1 MEEFL
6 ENTFRSWTIQKEGN
20 LYWNPS
26 EVFVA
31 VVSLGFVWVWPQ
43 LFVFAFPGFRENAF
57 YQYFTCGNT
66 LPCPGALSKTV
77 LFRGQYT
84 VYNCSLPC
92 PGALSKT
99 GTFSWPVHC
108 QKLHFSSPV
117 HCLQLLFP
125 VPSTLSKNYPLPCP
139 VHCSTI
145 VICRG
150 QYTVKQVL
158 YIPCPV
164 HCQKIAI
171 CCGLY
176 TVTNCPLLW
185 PVHCKTTYLPRLVH
199 WISNLKSL
207 RKIIQFYSYIGS
219 NVLCHINEF
228 LQYNLQHYFYP
239 KLCSCYNC
247 YLESCSDR
255 FRSLYHLH
263 KILNKNQHSYLTPL
277 NSLFIFKQCSCT
289 KASSIIL

>member
-1 MEEFL
+1 MKEFL

-66 LPCPGALSKTV
+66 LPCPGALSKT
-77 LFRGQYT
+77 
-84 VYNCSLPC
+84 
-92 PGALSKT
+92 

-150 QYTVKQVL
+150 QYTVKQVF
-158 YIPCPV
+158 YISRAQYTVKKLQFAVVCTLSQIV
-164 HCQKIAI
+164 HCCGQCTVKLLI
-171 CCGLY
+171 CRG
-176 TVTNCPLLW
+176 
-185 PVHCKTTYLPRLVH
+185 
-199 WISNLKSL
+199 
-207 RKIIQFYSYIGS
+207 
-219 NVLCHINEF
+219 
-228 LQYNLQHYFYP
+228 
-239 KLCSCYNC
+239 
-247 YLESCSDR
+247 
-255 FRSLYHLH
+255 
-263 KILNKNQHSYLTPL
+263 
-277 NSLFIFKQCSCT
+277 
-289 KASSIIL
+289 

>member
-31 VVSLGFVWVWPQ
+31 VSLGFVWVWPQ

-66 LPCPGALSKTV
+66 LSCPGALSKTV

-139 VHCSTI
+139 VHCYTI

-150 QYTVKQVL
+150 QYTVKQVF
-158 YIPCPV
+158 YISRAQYTVKKLQFAVVCTLSQIV
-164 HCQKIAI
+164 HCCGQCTVKLLI
-171 CCGLY
+171 CRG
-176 TVTNCPLLW
+176 
-185 PVHCKTTYLPRLVH
+185 
-199 WISNLKSL
+199 
-207 RKIIQFYSYIGS
+207 
-219 NVLCHINEF
+219 
-228 LQYNLQHYFYP
+228 
-239 KLCSCYNC
+239 
-247 YLESCSDR
+247 
-255 FRSLYHLH
+255 
-263 KILNKNQHSYLTPL
+263 
-277 NSLFIFKQCSCT
+277 
-289 KASSIIL
+289 

>member
-1 MEEFL
+1 MKS
-6 ENTFRSWTIQKEGN
+6 FRGICCCCI
-20 LYWNPS
+20 
-26 EVFVA
+26 A
-31 VVSLGFVWVWPQ
+31 
-43 LFVFAFPGFRENAF
+43 GFRVGLASTF
-57 YQYFTCGNT
+57 CFCIPRIPRKYQYFTCGNT
-66 LPCPGALSKTV
+66 
-77 LFRGQYT
+77 
-84 VYNCSLPC
+84 LPC

-139 VHCSTI
+139 VHCYTI

-199 WISNLKSL
+199 
-207 RKIIQFYSYIGS
+207 
-219 NVLCHINEF
+219 
-228 LQYNLQHYFYP
+228 
-239 KLCSCYNC
+239 
-247 YLESCSDR
+247 
-255 FRSLYHLH
+255 
-263 KILNKNQHSYLTPL
+263 
-277 NSLFIFKQCSCT
+277 
-289 KASSIIL
+289 